1 MLLNFA
7 ILTLCLAV
15 GTLGRT
21 MYVKHQLPHYYISIH
36 SLALKLQKPLQITLF
51 IPRPNTS

>member
-21 MYVKHQLPHYYISIH
+21 MYVKHQLPHYYILIYSF
-36 SLALKLQKPLQITLF
+36 LGP
-51 IPRPNTS
+51 